1 MHGSPRPFVVLPGE
15 GNLLT
20 GRFGHASVLLAG
32 ARHTGGSISLLVHTV
47 GPKSGPPLHIHGSED
62 ELWYVLEGEFRFNA
76 GHRMFHAPAGSLM
89 FVPRGIPHAP
99 QNVQDVPSRFLEM
112 YTPAGMERF
121 FEEVSKSSPDQMTDG
136 TYQSI
141 VERASMKIVGPALS
155 ESDAL

>member
-1 MHGSPRPFVVLPGE
+1 MSPLAEPFFVVPGK
-15 GNLLT
+15 GKPLK
-20 GRFGHASVLLAG
+20 GRFGHESLVLAG
-32 ARHTGGSISLLVHTV
+32 AERTGGSISFLNHTV
-47 GPKSGPPLHIHGSED
+47 APKAGPPLHLHSQED
-62 ELWYVLEGEFRFNA
+62 EMWYVLEGEFRFNA

-121 FEEVSKSSPDQMTDG
+121 FEEISKSSPDQITDG

-141 VERASMKIVGPALS
+141 VEGASMKIVGPALS